1 MIREKWGCLEINWN
15 TGTTGTL
22 FFSPRL
28 LKCCDASFL
37 QGPSLPRMSFSLRPF
52 LWWPFPSLAPAI
64 CSKLRQQG
72 ISVSLRLIPP
82 SSPVISR
89 YLTLSHP
96 IASYRTIELA
106 ERLNFAAWTRF
117 LGRPASRLATADV
130 RLPCRIQVSTVFD
143 ILTHK
148 GRAQPVTGQAP
159 PSAPKRE
166 KKWFFRKMEWIDVDT
181 QKKQLEQ
188 LLQQVTTLSVSHE
201 QNWACSSYA
210 MARKSAM
217 KWNSFARTSPLRG
230 PCGQRLAARETTM
243 NNASP
248 WTRFLLIVLA

>member
-1 MIREKWGCLEINWN
+1 MREKWGCLEINWN

-28 LKCCDASFL
+28 LKCCDASFF
-37 QGPSLPRMSFSLRPF
+37 QGPSLPRMSSSLRPF

-96 IASYRTIELA
+96 IASYRTTGLS

-130 RLPCRIQVSTVFD
+130 RLSCRIHVSTVFD
-143 ILTHK
+143 MLIHTK
-148 GRAQPVTGQAP
+148 GGPNLWQARRPLIPKARREIPLCPLAQ
-159 PSAPKRE
+159 
-166 KKWFFRKMEWIDVDT
+166 DV
-181 QKKQLEQ
+181 E
-188 LLQQVTTLSVSHE
+188 
-201 QNWACSSYA
+201 
-210 MARKSAM
+210 
-217 KWNSFARTSPLRG
+217 
-230 PCGQRLAARETTM
+230 RLA
-243 NNASP
+243 S
-248 WTRFLLIVLA
+248 LLVADGLLHFSVIGRGENCILAW